1 MDQDCDEMDFLQRT
15 GNFYEIYPIQNFY
28 EEEERAV
35 GKVKRIEGNS
45 HMDEA
50 ITHIPKKM
58 CSKSY
63 DLDVKYIRFRFS
75 VVDSK
80 ALCC

>member
-1 MDQDCDEMDFLQRT
+1 MDQDCDKMDFLQRT

-45 HMDEA
+45 HE
-50 ITHIPKKM
+50 
-58 CSKSY
+58 
-63 DLDVKYIRFRFS
+63 
-75 VVDSK
+75 
-80 ALCC
+80 